1 MNIEQLRQAHAD
13 SLHAIQQAENA
24 LDEIRAEWKTAIA
37 KGADDAALDEIDVRR
52 LRAERTRERRRIA
65 EQQAHS
71 AIVEAEQA
79 AQAKAR
85 EAASDAFLK
94 AHAAMQNQLDTVE
107 TAAQQYKLAVEA
119 MQQAQQGYFD
129 AAVTAQQID
138 AKPQV
143 AALRMTTDLQTLA
156 KVANGIPATLNSRFC

>member
-52 LRAERTRERRRIA
+52 LRAERAVERRRIG

-79 AQAKAR
+79 EQAKAR
-85 EAASDAFLK
+85 KAASDKFIK
-94 AHAAMQNQLDTVE
+94 SHAEMQSQLD
-107 TAAQQYKLAVEA
+107 AVEA
-119 MQQAQQGYFD
+119 VANQYAAAVAKLEAMQGGYFD
-129 AAVTAQQID
+129 AAATAQQLQ
-138 AKPQV
+138 AKPPVSSLRIPLDVLNV
-143 AALRMTTDLQTLA
+143 ARKAS
-156 KVANGIPATLNSRFC
+156 GIPATLNSRFC